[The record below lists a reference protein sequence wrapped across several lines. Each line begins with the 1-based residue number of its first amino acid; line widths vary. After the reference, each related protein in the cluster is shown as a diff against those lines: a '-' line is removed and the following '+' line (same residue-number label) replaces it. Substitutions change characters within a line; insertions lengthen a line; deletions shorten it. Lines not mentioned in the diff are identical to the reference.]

1 MKGSVKKITIIATCY
16 NQEKNITNLHQR
28 ISKTFAKLDCDY
40 ELVYIDNASIDNTYS
55 LLQNLIG
62 QDHRVKAIIM
72 SRNFGSNQPSILAGL
87 RYAQSDAIIIISG
100 ALQDP
105 PEIIP
110 QFIEQW
116 QKGFDVVYGVAAKRK
131 DNNFLRRL
139 GYKCF
144 YRIFK
149 QLSYLDIPLDSG
161 DFSLLDK
168 KVVNI
173 IKNLPEKDLY
183 IRGLRTWAG
192 FKQTG
197 INYIR
202 ENRAAGKSS
211 NSFFNNFMWAKKAI
225 VNFSYKPLVY
235 ISRLATIA
243 IFATLSAAGLFLYWH
258 FKYGAPRG
266 FSTLLMTMFIFGTIQ
281 LIGLAIIG
289 EYLIKIFE
297 EVKGRPP
304 YVIREI
310 LQQETLQ
317 PQTTTQSFYEAATTT
332 YVSAKSSTLHQK
344 ESL

>member
-1 MKGSVKKITIIATCY
+1 MKKIAIIATCY
-16 NQEKNITNLHQR
+16 NQEKNIQLLYQR
-28 ISKTFAKLDCDY
+28 VTSIMQQLPLYHY
-40 ELVYIDNASIDNTYS
+40 ELLYIDNASPDNSYNV
-55 LLQNLIG
+55 LQKIIS
-62 QDHRVKAIIM
+62 QDIHVKAIIM
-72 SRNFGSNQPSILAGL
+72 SRNFGSNQPSIIAGL
-87 RYAQSDAIIIISG
+87 RYAQCDGVIIMSG

-105 PEIIP
+105 PEMIP
-110 QFIEQW
+110 EFVAQW
-116 QKGFDVVYGVAAKRK
+116 EKGFDVVYGIAKKRK
-131 DNNFLRRL
+131 DNGLLRRI

-168 KVVNI
+168 KVINVL
-173 IKNLPEKDLY
+173 KHLPEKDLY

-197 INYIR
+197 VEYIR
-202 ENRAAGKSS
+202 EERAFGKSS
-211 NSFFNNFMWAKKAI
+211 NSFFANFMWAKKAI

-235 ISRLATIA
+235 ISRLAAGA
-243 IFATLSAAGLFLYWH
+243 IVVTMCAAGIFLYLH

-281 LIGLAIIG
+281 LIALATIG

-304 YVIREI
+304 YIIREI
-310 LQQETLQ
+310 LQQESIQQQATS
-317 PQTTTQSFYEAATTT
+317 SFYEAAVITTIMPENC
-332 YVSAKSSTLHQK
+332 SQQK
-344 ESL
+344 GELL

>member
-1 MKGSVKKITIIATCY
+1 MKEHMKKKIAIIACCY
-16 NQEKNITNLHQR
+16 NQEKNIQPLHQR
-28 ISKTFAKLDCDY
+28 ITNTMSKLDYDY
-40 ELVYIDNASIDNTYS
+40 ELIYVDNASTDNSYNV
-55 LLQNLIG
+55 LLDLISR
-62 QDHRVKAIIM
+62 DNRVKALIM

-87 RYAQSDAIIIISG
+87 RHTQSDGTIIISG

-105 PEIIP
+105 PEILP
-110 QFIEQW
+110 QFIAQW
-116 QKGFDVVYGVAAKRK
+116 EAGYDVVYGIAKKRK
-131 DNNFLRRL
+131 DNSFLRRL

-168 KVVNI
+168 KVVNVL
-173 IKNLPEKDLY
+173 KHLPEKDLY

-197 INYIR
+197 IEYVR

-211 NSFFNNFMWAKKAI
+211 NSFLNNFMWAKKAI

-235 ISRLATIA
+235 ISRLATGA
-243 IFATLSAAGLFLYWH
+243 IFATLAAAGLFLYWH

-304 YVIREI
+304 YVIREV

-317 PQTTTQSFYEAATTT
+317 QHPAQSFYEAATTT
-332 YVSAKSSTLHQK
+332 YIPAKSQTLYQK

>member
-1 MKGSVKKITIIATCY
+1 VKKIAIIACCY
-16 NQEKNITNLHQR
+16 NQEKNIEQLHQR
-28 ISKTFAKLDCDY
+28 VTTTMGTLTYEY
-40 ELVYIDNASIDNTYS
+40 ELIYIDNASTDNSYNV
-55 LLQNLIG
+55 LQKLIA
-62 QDHRVKAIIM
+62 QDQHVKAIIM
-72 SRNFGSNQPSILAGL
+72 SRNFGSNQPSILAGF
-87 RYAQSDAIIIISG
+87 RFAQADGIIIISG

-105 PEIIP
+105 PEMIP
-110 QFIEQW
+110 QFIQQWEQ
-116 QKGFDVVYGVAAKRK
+116 GFDVIYGIAKKRK
-131 DNNFLRRL
+131 DNGIIRRI

-168 KVVNI
+168 KVVNVL
-173 IKNLPEKDLY
+173 KHLPEKDLY

-197 INYIR
+197 IAYTR
-202 ENRAAGKSS
+202 ENRATGKSS
-211 NSFFNNFMWAKKAI
+211 NSFFANFMWAKKAI

-235 ISRLATIA
+235 ISRLATGA
-243 IFATLSAAGLFLYWH
+243 VFFTMSAAGIFLYWH
-258 FKYGAPRG
+258 FRYGAPRG

-281 LIGLAIIG
+281 LIALATIG

-310 LQQETLQ
+310 LQQELLQ
-317 PQTTTQSFYEAATTT
+317 KNSTPAAFYEAATITT
-332 YVSAKSSTLHQK
+332 ILPKSEQLFKK
-344 ESL
+344 ELL

>member
-1 MKGSVKKITIIATCY
+1 MQQLPQY
-16 NQEKNITNLHQR
+16 
-28 ISKTFAKLDCDY
+28 DY
-40 ELVYIDNASIDNTYS
+40 ELVFIDNASTDNS
-55 LLQNLIG
+55 CAILQEVIA
-62 QDHRVKAIIM
+62 QDDHVKAIIM
-72 SRNFGSNQPSILAGL
+72 SRNFGSNQPSILAGF
-87 RYAQSDAIIIISG
+87 RFAQSDGVIVMSG

-105 PEIIP
+105 PEIIT
-110 QFIEQW
+110 QFIAQW
-116 QKGFDVVYGVAAKRK
+116 EAGFDVIYGIAKNRK
-131 DNNFLRRL
+131 DNSFLRRL

-173 IKNLPEKDLY
+173 LKNLPEKDLY

-197 INYIR
+197 VEYTR
-202 ENRAAGKSS
+202 AERAAGKSS
-211 NSFFNNFMWAKKAI
+211 NTFFANFMWAKKAI

-235 ISRLATIA
+235 ISRLATA
-243 IFATLSAAGLFLYWH
+243 AVFATMGAAGTFLYWH

-304 YVIREI
+304 YVIREV
-310 LQQETLQ
+310 LQQKTLSKN
-317 PQTTTQSFYEAATTT
+317 TLAEHTYYEAAQLTTIEP
-332 YVSAKSSTLHQK
+332 QK
-344 ESL
+344 TFAQEKGLS